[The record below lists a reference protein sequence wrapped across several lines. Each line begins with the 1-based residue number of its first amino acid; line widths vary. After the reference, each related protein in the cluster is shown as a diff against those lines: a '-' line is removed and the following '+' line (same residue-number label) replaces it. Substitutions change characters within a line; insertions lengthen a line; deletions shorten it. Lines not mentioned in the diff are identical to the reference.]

1 MDDKKSLYKLWMDE
15 EIDEKTHNYV
25 KNAVNLKPK
34 GFYDVNI
41 KALTSSNPFIL
52 PSDAKKLGE
61 GAYGTVYQVVNTN
74 KMKEN
79 LMSSLKTSTGKIV
92 SSVPDIGT
100 ELIIKVAQ
108 QKNMSTAKF
117 LDDSLRENLVHKH
130 FTESPSCSLVSRAK
144 PVCVSEYVPKFYMS
158 FITKNSK
165 EYETITVMNRA
176 GYTTLATILM
186 GTKLSQTELVHLYV
200 EIERAICSLWLAG
213 YVHAD
218 LHKSNIMV
226 TKEGKNPKIIDFG
239 FSIVLPDSFRKQIA
253 SYISGIL
260 SSGSNRSLAE
270 VWMEVKMNGGKTIKE
285 YSNTIILKRG
295 FEEYSSE
302 TTMLKELWNKIR
314 KSNRKLISKIR
325 SVEWGVQDYPKVT
338 PPLVAKSPVIS
349 TGKKDTGNI
358 DTGKKAMGNIN
369 TGKKDMG
376 NINTGKIDAKKRR
389 VFKDS
394 KGRTYVKD
402 AATAKKIYV
411 KKLFTPKANPLG
423 AGTTSPT
430 KSPMVD
436 TGKIDAKKRR
446 VFKDSK
452 GRTYVKDA
460 ATAKKIYVKK
470 LFTPKANP
478 LGTGPSSVA
487 KSPMVN
493 TGKIDAKKR
502 RVFKDS
508 KGRTYVKDAATAK
521 KIYVKK
527 LFTPK

>member
-1 MDDKKSLYKLWMDE
+1 
-15 EIDEKTHNYV
+15 
-25 KNAVNLKPK
+25 
-34 GFYDVNI
+34 
-41 KALTSSNPFIL
+41 
-52 PSDAKKLGE
+52 
-61 GAYGTVYQVVNTN
+61 
-74 KMKEN
+74 
-79 LMSSLKTSTGKIV
+79 
-92 SSVPDIGT
+92 
-100 ELIIKVAQ
+100 
-108 QKNMSTAKF
+108 MSTAKF

-176 GYTTLATILM
+176 GYTTLATFLM
-186 GTKLSQTELVHLYV
+186 GTKLSQSDLVHLYV
-200 EIERAICSLWLAG
+200 KIERAICSLWLAG

-314 KSNRKLISKIR
+314 KQNRMLISKFR
-325 SVEWGVQDYPKVT
+325 TVEWGVQDYPKVT

-349 TGKKDTGNI
+349 PGKKDTGNV
-358 DTGKKAMGNIN
+358 DM
-369 TGKKDMG
+369 GKKDMG
-376 NINTGKIDAKKRR
+376 NIDTGKIDAKKRK

-423 AGTTSPT
+423 AGPTSVA
-430 KSPMVD
+430 KSPMVN
-436 TGKIDAKKRR
+436 TGKIDAKKRK

-470 LFTPKANP
+470 LFTPK
-478 LGTGPSSVA
+478 
-487 KSPMVN
+487 
-493 TGKIDAKKR
+493 
-502 RVFKDS
+502 
-508 KGRTYVKDAATAK
+508 
-521 KIYVKK
+521 
-527 LFTPK
+527 